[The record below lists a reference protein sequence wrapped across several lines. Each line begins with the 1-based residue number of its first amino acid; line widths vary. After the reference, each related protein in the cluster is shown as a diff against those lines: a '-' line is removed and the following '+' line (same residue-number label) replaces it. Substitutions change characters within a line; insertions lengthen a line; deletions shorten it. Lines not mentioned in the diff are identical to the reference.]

1 MKTCPICSAKAFDDA
16 RICYG
21 CMYSYDSASDA
32 GEEESPLDNTT
43 LEWLAP
49 ENLLPQWPREDP
61 RDVQDL
67 PTGEAPGATVS
78 EAAAGD
84 AVADVEDQAVLAVE
98 GAGAAASAERQIVLG
113 AAPADVPA
121 DAVASAAN
129 EPIDAEDRA
138 AQKAAGVDAA
148 ASVDGQAV
156 PAAAPADAEG
166 QAGPKA
172 EDAVVCDAAKGWVA
186 PVDEVPYDDE
196 CDAMACGAE
205 YFVPDDY
212 EEVIE
217 LFDRR
222 PAGCVFSS
230 FGKTGRFDSISGGA
244 VVAGAGDRS
253 LGDGP
258 KNPCLRRSD
267 PMPVVPACAEQGVVR
282 REYVVRLELA
292 WVPPNA
298 PSCGSPDEV
307 GVVSSSVRSIP
318 LLMQDL
324 G

>member
-67 PTGEAPGATVS
+67 PIEEASGAAGPRAADVDDAVGAAGGVGERSAP

-84 AVADVEDQAVLAVE
+84 AVADAEDQAV
-98 GAGAAASAERQIVLG
+98 
-113 AAPADVPA
+113 PTT
-121 DAVASAAN
+121 
-129 EPIDAEDRA
+129 
-138 AQKAAGVDAA
+138 
-148 ASVDGQAV
+148 
-156 PAAAPADAEG
+156 APADAEG
-166 QAGPKA
+166 RAGLKA
-172 EDAVVCDAAKGWVA
+172 EDAAVCDAAKDRVA

-196 CDAMACGAE
+196 CDATACGAE
-205 YFVPDDY
+205 HFVPDDY

-230 FGKTGRFDSISGGA
+230 FGRTGRFDNMSAGAMAGGA
-244 VVAGAGDRS
+244 AGDRS

-267 PMPVVPACAEQGVVR
+267 PMPVVPACAEQGAVR

-307 GVVSSSVRSIP
+307 GVMSSSVRSIP

>member
-67 PTGEAPGATVS
+67 PTGEASGAAGPRAADVDDAVGVAGGVGGRSTP

-84 AVADVEDQAVLAVE
+84 AVADVEDQVMPAA
-98 GAGAAASAERQIVLG
+98 APADAAASAV
-113 AAPADVPA
+113 
-121 DAVASAAN
+121 N
-129 EPIDAEDRA
+129 EPADAEDRA

-148 ASVDGQAV
+148 VSVDGQAV
-156 PAAAPADAEG
+156 LGTAPADA
-166 QAGPKA
+166 A
-172 EDAVVCDAAKGWVA
+172 A

-230 FGKTGRFDSISGGA
+230 FGRTGRFDNMSAGAMTGGA
-244 VVAGAGDRS
+244 AGDRS

>member
-1 MKTCPICSAKAFDDA
+1 MKTCPVCSAKAFDDA

-61 RDVQDL
+61 RDAQDL
-67 PTGEAPGATVS
+67 PTGKPEAAVEP
-78 EAAAGD
+78 EAAAAD
-84 AVADVEDQAVLAVE
+84 AAANVERRAMPQAEGVDAAAGSEGQAAQEAASDDVVVDAEDQAVLAAE
-98 GAGAAASAERQIVLG
+98 GAGAAVG
-113 AAPADVPA
+113 
-121 DAVASAAN
+121 
-129 EPIDAEDRA
+129 
-138 AQKAAGVDAA
+138 
-148 ASVDGQAV
+148 
-156 PAAAPADAEG
+156 APADAEG
-166 QAGPKA
+166 QAAPKA
-172 EDAVVCDAAKGWVA
+172 EGAAACDAAKDRVA
-186 PVDEVPYDDE
+186 PADEVPYDDE
-196 CDAMACGAE
+196 CDSTACGAE

-230 FGKTGRFDSISGGA
+230 FGRTGRFDNVSAGA
-244 VVAGAGDRS
+244 MAGAGADGRP
-253 LGDGP
+253 LGDGL
-258 KNPCLRRSD
+258 KGPCLRRSD

-282 REYVVRLELA
+282 RECVVRLELA

-318 LLMQDL
+318 LLMQEL